1 MELCLIPWL
10 FFFLSTMYFFMSI
23 LKEGARDFAS
33 SDEKINE
40 YVLSGIIVLSL
51 AYQFY
56 IEII

>member
-1 MELCLIPWL
+1 
-10 FFFLSTMYFFMSI
+10 MSI

>member
-1 MELCLIPWL
+1 
-10 FFFLSTMYFFMSI
+10 MYFFMSI

-40 YVLSGIIVLSL
+40 YVLSGIIVISL